1 MVWFLTM
8 KKLAALVARFL
19 VIFAIAEI
27 CISLVWSTI
36 VSLEQGAGVITSSL
50 YTVAMMS
57 VPASMV
63 TAAFLAFFLLNR
75 LYASRLTGYPALF
88 ITAALAMAGASM
100 LHRFVGAGLLVPV
113 PALSPGYTPVAGWFI
128 ATAVAPWPQYAAG
141 MASFTAFVCGFWA
154 VTRVAR
160 GRPIFGAF
168 LAPSAALAALHLF
181 SMYLSGPADALF
193 KLAGFNAPR
202 PWYSILLTSG
212 TAAVLLLA
220 DVLIADR
227 PAGGARQ

>member
-19 VIFAIAEI
+19 VIFVIAEI
-27 CISLVWSTI
+27 CISLVWITV
-36 VSLEQGAGVITSSL
+36 VSLEQGAGVITRSL
-50 YTVAMMS
+50 YTVGMKS

-63 TAAFLAFFLLNR
+63 AATFLAFFLLNR
-75 LYASRLTGYPALF
+75 LYASRLPGYTALF
-88 ITAALAMAGASM
+88 FVAAVIMAGASL
-100 LHRFVGAGLLVPV
+100 LHRFVGARLVAPV
-113 PALSPGYTPVAGWFI
+113 PPLSPGYAPVAEWFI
-128 ATAVAPWPQYAAG
+128 AAASSPWPQYAAG
-141 MASFTAFVCGFWA
+141 MASFTAYVCGFWA

-181 SMYLSGPADALF
+181 AVYLSGPADALF

-220 DVLIADR
+220 DVLIADK